1 MKEEEMTAEGS
12 TNYANK
18 STNASATNA
27 ADQEKIDVSALELDA
42 FLEYMSSKFGKE
54 QTHAGYQL
62 IT

>member
-1 MKEEEMTAEGS
+1 MTAEGS

-54 QTHAGYQL
+54 
-62 IT
+62 